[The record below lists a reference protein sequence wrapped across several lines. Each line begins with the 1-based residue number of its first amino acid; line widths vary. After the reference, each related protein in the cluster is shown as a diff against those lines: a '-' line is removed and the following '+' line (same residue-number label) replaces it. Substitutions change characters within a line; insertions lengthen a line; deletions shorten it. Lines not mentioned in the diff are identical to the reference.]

1 MGTREDDRY
10 DYMMEC
16 GAWDRAN
23 DRIKELEREKVNLEE
38 RIEDVQDICTIAR
51 YERDESK
58 ARVKVLEDALWQIHA
73 DYDNPVEV
81 RRRVLV
87 ALGKEARE

>member
-23 DRIKELEREKVNLEE
+23 DRIKELERERDALEE
-38 RIEDVQDICTIAR
+38 R
-51 YERDESK
+51 
-58 ARVKVLEDALWQIHA
+58 VKELEMMLASAVVYGGPIREVLGE
-73 DYDNPVEV
+73 
-81 RRRVLV
+81 
-87 ALGKEARE
+87 EARE